1 MEVTFELAC
10 CKQPPV
16 EQLQVEFDNNKEAL
30 LSFVEAAMTGVRGI
44 VVSSNRKPVA
54 GARIEVASL
63 KDRKLINH
71 HVMTTG
77 RGEYWR
83 LLAPGIY
90 G

>member
-44 VVSSNRKPVA
+44 VSSDSKPVA

-63 KDRKLINH
+63 KDNKVIKK
-71 HVMTTG
+71 HVKTTG
-77 RGEYWR
+77 LGEYWR
-83 LLAPGIY
+83 LLAPGSY
-90 G
+90 K

>member
-1 MEVTFELAC
+1 MSC

-44 VVSSNRKPVA
+44 VSSDRKPVA

-63 KDRKLINH
+63 EDNKVIKK
-71 HVMTTG
+71 HVKTTG
-77 RGEYWR
+77 LGEYWR
-83 LLAPGIY
+83 LLAPDSY
-90 G
+90 K

>member
-44 VVSSNRKPVA
+44 VSSDRKPVA

-63 KDRKLINH
+63 EDNKVIKK
-71 HVMTTG
+71 HVKTTG
-77 RGEYWR
+77 LGEYWR
-83 LLAPGIY
+83 LLAPGRY
-90 G
+90 E

>member
-1 MEVTFELAC
+1 MAC

-44 VVSSNRKPVA
+44 VSSDRKPVA

-63 KDRKLINH
+63 EDNKVIKK
-71 HVMTTG
+71 HVKTTG
-77 RGEYWR
+77 LGEYWR
-83 LLAPGIY
+83 LLAPGSY
-90 G
+90 K

>member
-44 VVSSNRKPVA
+44 VSSDGKPA
-54 GARIEVASL
+54 AEARIEVASL
-63 KDRKLINH
+63 KDNKVIKK
-71 HVMTTG
+71 HVKTTG
-77 RGEYWR
+77 LGEYWR
-83 LLAPGIY
+83 LLAPGRY
-90 G
+90 E

>member
-44 VVSSNRKPVA
+44 VSSDGKPVA

-63 KDRKLINH
+63 EDNKVIKK
-71 HVMTTG
+71 HVKTTG
-77 RGEYWR
+77 LGEYWR
-83 LLAPGIY
+83 LLAPGSY
-90 G
+90 K

>member
-1 MEVTFELAC
+1 MSC

-44 VVSSNRKPVA
+44 VSSDRKPVA

-63 KDRKLINH
+63 EDNKVIKK
-71 HVMTTG
+71 HVKTTG
-77 RGEYWR
+77 LGEYWR
-83 LLAPGIY
+83 LLAPGSY
-90 G
+90 K

>member
-1 MEVTFELAC
+1 MEVTFELSC

-44 VVSSNRKPVA
+44 VSSDQKPVA

-63 KDRKLINH
+63 EDNKVIKK
-71 HVMTTG
+71 HVKTTG
-77 RGEYWR
+77 LGEYWR
-83 LLAPGIY
+83 LLASGSY
-90 G
+90 K

>member
-44 VVSSNRKPVA
+44 VSSDRKPVA

-63 KDRKLINH
+63 EDNKVIKK
-71 HVMTTG
+71 HVKTTG
-77 RGEYWR
+77 LGEYWR
-83 LLAPGIY
+83 LLAPGSY
-90 G
+90 K

>member
-1 MEVTFELAC
+1 MAC

-44 VVSSNRKPVA
+44 VSSNRKPVA

-63 KDRKLINH
+63 EDNKVIKK
-71 HVMTTG
+71 HVKTTG
-77 RGEYWR
+77 LGEYWR
-83 LLAPGIY
+83 LLAPGRY
-90 G
+90 E

>member
-1 MEVTFELAC
+1 MEVTFELSC

-16 EQLQVEFDNNKEAL
+16 EELQVEFDNNKEAL

-44 VVSSNRKPVA
+44 VSSNGKPVA
-54 GARIEVASL
+54 EARIEVASL

-71 HVMTTG
+71 HVMTTE

-83 LLAPGIY
+83 LLAPGTY

>member
-44 VVSSNRKPVA
+44 VSSDGKPVA

-63 KDRKLINH
+63 EDNKVINH
-71 HVMTTG
+71 HVKTTG
-77 RGEYWR
+77 LGEYWR
-83 LLAPGIY
+83 LLAPGSY
-90 G
+90 E

>member
-44 VVSSNRKPVA
+44 VSSDQKPVA

-63 KDRKLINH
+63 EDNKVIKK
-71 HVMTTG
+71 HVKTTG
-77 RGEYWR
+77 LGEYWR
-83 LLAPGIY
+83 LLAPGSY
-90 G
+90 K

>member
-1 MEVTFELAC
+1 MEVTFELSC

-44 VVSSNRKPVA
+44 VSSDRKPVA

-63 KDRKLINH
+63 EDNKVIQK
-71 HVMTTG
+71 HVKTTG
-77 RGEYWR
+77 LGEYWR
-83 LLAPGIY
+83 LLAAGSY
-90 G
+90 K